1 MGAFFDF
8 CKSIP
13 KPIPILGK
21 GIDTYTAIDLG
32 SGNMELSNFNIGD
45 YTECQRYIDTVLE
58 RNRAEVA
65 HGGYLEK
72 RKLYDDILNFGAIG
86 QTRRN
91 IHLGI
96 DFWSEAGTEVL
107 APLKGWVHSYR
118 NNRSS
123 GDYGPTIILGHK
135 IGSLTFYTLYGHL
148 SVSSLKGLYEGK
160 KDRQRPR
167 IGRIGYAQGKRELC
181 APSPLSGH
189 PRFGGL
195 QRRLSGG
202 LLFRGC
208 GILCKKLSR
217 PQSNTGYRGIKPR

>member
-1 MGAFFDF
+1 MYYRMGAFFDF

-160 KDRQRPR
+160 K
-167 IGRIGYAQGKRELC
+167 IG
-181 APSPLSGH
+181 SGH
-189 PRFGGL
+189 VLGELGTPKENVNYAPHLHF
-195 QRRLSGG
+195 QV
-202 LLFRGC
+202 
-208 GILCKKLSR
+208 ILDL
-217 PQSNTGYRGIKPR
+217 GDYRGDYPGVCSSEDVEFYAKNCPDPNLILGIGE